1 MYLFTFVPVSLWVVL
16 NGIWIR
22 SETVNSAGY
31 QMCNLLVWRVVNYA
45 QVSSNVYN
53 IREIKIHVY
62 AKRQTSDSSWEF
74 LRIENKQI
82 KTVQDNCY
90 V

>member
-1 MYLFTFVPVSLWVVL
+1 MRHLQRP
-16 NGIWIR
+16 
-22 SETVNSAGY
+22 SEWG
-31 QMCNLLVWRVVNYA
+31 RVGP
-45 QVSSNVYN
+45 

-74 LRIENKQI
+74 LRIENKQV
-82 KTVQDNCY
+82 KTVQNNSY